1 MTTTASSPSSA
12 NAAAPDTQ
20 TPIAG
25 EMQPRAE
32 SGSDGMRGSTYERYL
47 AERGIPIVR
56 EGHVPSLV
64 DLSVSPLA
72 DGTSAVAVQ
81 MPGMEGLSSLEVLE
95 LPVGFETP
103 VRRHLYE
110 EYVLVLGGQGTVTF
124 RGAEGG
130 VREFDWR
137 RESVFAVPLNMSFT
151 LRNTGDEPARLALIN
166 NAHLMMDLLG
176 STSAAFSCELSFPE
190 REAHVLDED
199 RTPHL
204 HQVGR
209 RTAFRGQVFHDLATV
224 PLPEHAFIRG
234 PGFGYL
240 LLQLTGGV
248 YGSHVGELP
257 EGHISNAH
265 WHMGGAVLIAMAG
278 EGYTQSWPNTE
289 GPQPSPDVV
298 TTQQFRYSGAV
309 SVGTGWF
316 HLHAN
321 TGRGALRQAAFRYG
335 GGAGATFATVQGVDF
350 APGRIVDREDLTQSI
365 LAHYRAE
372 LAKVGI
378 PVVE

>member
-1 MTTTASSPSSA
+1 MTTTR
-12 NAAAPDTQ
+12 PDTA
-20 TPIAG
+20 PVAG
-25 EMQPRAE
+25 EARPRAE
-32 SGSDGMRGSTYERYL
+32 AGSDGRKGSTYERWL
-47 AERGIPIVR
+47 AGRGIEIVR
-56 EGHVPSLV
+56 DGHVPSLV
-64 DLSVSPLA
+64 DLPVSPLA

-81 MPGMEGLSSLEVLE
+81 LPGMEGLSSMEVLE
-95 LPVGFETP
+95 LPVGYETP
-103 VRRHLYE
+103 QRRHLYE
-110 EYVLVLGGQGTVTF
+110 EYVLVLGGQGQVTF
-124 RGAEGG
+124 RASTGA
-130 VREFDWR
+130 VRELEWR
-137 RESVFAVPLNMSFT
+137 RESVFAIPLNMAFT

-176 STSAAFSCELSFPE
+176 DAEATFACELAFAD
-190 REAHVLDED
+190 REAHVLDE
-199 RTPHL
+199 TEPAL

-209 RTAFRGQVFHDLATV
+209 RTAYRGPIFHDLASV

-265 WHMGGAVLIAMAG
+265 WHAGGAVLIAMAG

-289 GPQPSPDVV
+289 GPQPPDEAIL
-298 TTQQFRYSGAV
+298 TQEFRYSGAV

-321 TGRGALRQAAFRYG
+321 TGRGPLRQAAFRYG
-335 GGAGATFATVQGVDF
+335 GGAGLTFATMQGIDF
-350 APGRIVDREDLTQSI
+350 APGRIVDKEDLTASI
-365 LAHYRAE
+365 HAHYRAE
-372 LAKVGI
+372 LGKVGI
-378 PVVE
+378 PVAE